1 MRESAPNLLDSCEKI
16 VDAVRT
22 VRKTVNESYDDI
34 IAAMEAIQGQH
45 VLYEEIFKGSK
56 DAIFVLHADT
66 GIVLRTNAA
75 ACELLGYERQDLVG
89 RDAGR

>member
-16 VDAVRT
+16 VAAVRS
-22 VRKTVNESYDDI
+22 VRRTVNESYDDI

-66 GIVLRTNAA
+66 GLVLRTNAA
-75 ACELLGYERQDLVG
+75 ACELLGYDRRDLLPDF
-89 RDAGR
+89 RPP